1 MTLAQSMPRS
11 IAAAIV
17 DAVAAD
23 AACRQ
28 YIPTVSPFFLA
39 QRGAGGLRN
48 FVNMSAE
55 GAAWVG
61 VKAVE
66 LVHAKPDATQYAKDY
81 WEKQGVD
88 QACTNIADVTDKAI
102 TLAIQQKRIPQWVTA
117 ARPVSRSPS
126 KTNHVLAEHTAT
138 GVQTADG
145 KVYVFDWHATLML
158 RNPLISR
165 SLDEWQ
171 SGNDPY
177 RSAFSTFQGWG

>member
-1 MTLAQSMPRS
+1 MTYAQSMPRS

-17 DAVAAD
+17 QVVADDAE
-23 AACRQ
+23 CRRF
-28 YIPTVSPFFLA
+28 IPEVSPFFLA

-66 LVHAKPDATQYAKDY
+66 LVGAKPDATKYAKDY

-88 QACTNIADVTDKAI
+88 QACTNIAAVTDAAI
-102 TLAIQQKRIPQWVTA
+102 SAAIQRKRIPQWVKA
-117 ARPVSRSPS
+117 ARPVSRVPS
-126 KTNHVLAEHTAT
+126 RDNHVLADHTAT
-138 GVQTADG
+138 GIDTADG
-145 KVYVFDWHATLML
+145 KTYVFDWHATLML

-165 SLDEWQ
+165 SLAEWER
-171 SGNDPY
+171 GDDHY

>member
-1 MTLAQSMPRS
+1 MPRS
-11 IAAAIV
+11 IASAIV

-23 AACRQ
+23 PACRQ
-28 YIPTVSPFFLA
+28 YIPTVSPFFIA

-55 GAAWVG
+55 GMAWVG

-66 LVHAKPDATQYAKDY
+66 LARAKPDATKYAKDY

-88 QACTNIADVTDKAI
+88 QACTNIAAVTDAAI
-102 TLAIQQKRIPQWVTA
+102 TAAIQRRSIPAWVKA
-117 ARPVSRSPS
+117 ARPVSRVPS
-126 KTNHVLAEHTAT
+126 RDNHVLADHTAT
-138 GVQTADG
+138 GIDTADG
-145 KVYVFDWHATLML
+145 KTYVFDWHATLML

-165 SLDEWQ
+165 SLAEWER
-171 SGNDPY
+171 GDDKY

>member
-17 DAVAAD
+17 DVVAGD
-23 AACRQ
+23 AECRQ

-55 GAAWVG
+55 GASWVG

-66 LVHAKPDATQYAKDY
+66 LLGGKPDATQRLKDRR
-81 WEKQGVD
+81 EKLGAD
-88 QACTNIADVTDKAI
+88 QACTNIAHVTDKAI
-102 TLAIQQKRIPQWVTA
+102 SLGIQQKRIPQWVVA
-117 ARPVSRSPS
+117 VRPVSREPS
-126 KTNHVLAEHTAT
+126 KGNHVLADHTAT

-171 SGNDPY
+171 RGDDRY